1 MRKRLLSLL
10 LAFGLVSGSLA
21 LAPAQTVKAQE
32 SSADSEL
39 SIGDIHVQAK
49 EFASDDVPDAYTPK
63 SRKSRVGASNSA
75 KRDTYWDQFSG
86 HVYYDQ
92 LDSAERSLYDKL
104 KALAD
109 SYLTGNT
116 SATSRTTS
124 DGAQGYYTDTVEYTG
139 MTATEA
145 FQVTTIFCFEN
156 PQFYFLNDGIA
167 YTEPVD
173 SYFFDYHEPGT
184 VSLGVYSKYASASSR
199 KSYTEQYKSAI
210 DSYISGASQ
219 YKSDLAKE
227 TYFHDTLA
235 STISYN
241 QSTTDYN
248 EDSTESQSASSAF
261 LLKNTVCAG
270 FTKAFSLLLNSQGIE
285 NVGITRNTHAWNEV
299 NINGTWYVTDVTWD
313 QNRWPSH
320 DYFNISESELRSE
333 DQMTSYNSNIFFWS
347 RSSSEWVHTPLDYYA
362 SIRPVCS
369 TDHSS
374 AVDAVDL
381 NDVTQKTSYQPSGN
395 TSENTST
402 GNTSDNSSTGN
413 TSDNNGNTN
422 AGHTNSSGS
431 ENTSGDNTGNTSGGS
446 TSGNGDNNGTSP
458 VVTPETKEIEKKQ
471 PVKPDYFKVKRVKKG
486 TLRLTIRTSS
496 KVTGYY
502 VYYRQKGDTLWSTKY
517 VKVNGKSKAFNISG
531 LSKGKTYQLRAYS
544 VNSAGTQS
552 KPTKTRTVKA

>member
-1 MRKRLLSLL
+1 MRKKLLALLLS
-10 LAFGLVSGSLA
+10 AGLFLTGLTTFATTAWASE
-21 LAPAQTVKAQE
+21 QT
-32 SSADSEL
+32 DSEL
-39 SIGDIHVQAK
+39 SVGDIHAEAK
-49 EFASDDVPDAYTPK
+49 EFADTGTKHSFRGST
-63 SRKSRVGASNSA
+63 NST
-75 KRDTYWDQFSG
+75 KGDSYWDQFSG
-86 HVYYDQ
+86 HVFYDQ
-92 LDSAERSLYDKL
+92 LSPDEKALYDKL
-104 KALAD
+104 KAMSD
-109 SYLTGNT
+109 KYLTQNVSAGLRFLNDGN
-116 SATSRTTS
+116 S
-124 DGAQGYYTDTVEYTG
+124 GYYTDTVTYSNMSSTQ
-139 MTATEA
+139 A
-145 FQVTTIFCFEN
+145 FSVATIFFFEN
-156 PQFYFLNDGIA
+156 PQYYFYNDGIG
-167 YTEPVD
+167 YTDPIE
-173 SYFFDYHEPGT
+173 SYFWGISEPGT
-184 VSLGVYSKYASASSR
+184 VSLGIYSGYADGNVRAGYTRQYKDAIDTYIQGASA
-199 KSYTEQYKSAI
+199 YNN
-210 DSYISGASQ
+210 
-219 YKSDLAKE
+219 DLAKE

-235 STISYN
+235 STVTYN
-241 QSTTDYN
+241 QNTTGYN
-248 EDSTESQSASSAF
+248 EDTTESQSASSAF
-261 LLKNTVCAG
+261 LMKNTVCAG

-285 NVGITRNTHAWNEV
+285 NVGITSNTHAWNEV

-422 AGHTNSSGS
+422 AGHTNTSGS

-517 VKVNGKSKAFNISG
+517 VKVNGKSKSFTISG